1 MLMPE
6 TKGSTLLDDFCSD
19 SETNTVGFF
28 GTTILEP
35 LFISL
40 FLIWAIKKNTI
51 ISLLGKVSLGRLGV
65 QPVSKTSTC
74 SLC

>member
-1 MLMPE
+1 MMLMPE

-35 LFISL
+35 LFL
-40 FLIWAIKKNTI
+40 F
-51 ISLLGKVSLGRLGV
+51 S
-65 QPVSKTSTC
+65 
-74 SLC
+74 